1 MTHRTTTELITFAT
15 QSAAFLESLETRRRG
30 VKPGTLAT
38 WNSIIKKHVLPNIGS
53 VQLASFEN
61 GALKKFADNLDGLS
75 PKSVRDVVAV
85 VKAVVSSAID
95 ENGNELFPRR
105 WNHRFLDL
113 VPVTGSSTYMPD
125 SATIEKIVRE
135 SEALYASLFATLAGT
150 GLRIGEALS
159 ARIGDDGQHTCFDAP
174 AGMIRVRTAMW
185 RSCEN
190 DTPKTRAAVRE
201 VDMPAELCNMLSEF
215 ASTRSGFL
223 FSIEGTRPLPQ
234 AKPYTA
240 LKAFGVRGF
249 HGFRR
254 YRTTIL
260 RAARCPEDLVRAWI
274 GHSAGSVTDRY
285 SKLGLDLQVRK
296 EWIERVG
303 LGFELRQSR
312 EG

>member
-1 MTHRTTTELITFAT
+1 MTQRSPTELITFAT
-15 QSAAFLESLETRRRG
+15 QSAAFLKSLETRRRG

-38 WNSIIKKHVLPNIGS
+38 WNSIIKKHVLPSIGS
-53 VQLASFEN
+53 VQLETFEN
-61 GALKKFADNLDGLS
+61 GALKKFVDNLDGLS

-85 VKAVVSSAID
+85 VKAVLSSAID

-113 VPVTGSSTYMPD
+113 PSSTGSSTYAPD
-125 SATIEKIVRE
+125 SATVERIIRG
-135 SEALYASLFATLAGT
+135 SEPIYRVLFATLAGT

-159 ARIGDDGQHTCFDAP
+159 VRIGDDGQHTCFDAH

-201 VDMPAELCNMLSEF
+201 VDIPAELCNMLSEF
-215 ASTRSGFL
+215 ASGRGGFL
-223 FSIEGTRPLPQ
+223 FSTDGTRPLPQ
-234 AKPYTA
+234 TKPYTA
-240 LKAFGVRGF
+240 LKVFGVRGF

-274 GHSAGSVTDRY
+274 GHSAGSITDKY
-285 SKLGLDLQVRK
+285 SKLGSDLQVRR
-296 EWIERVG
+296 EWCEKIG
-303 LGFELRQSR
+303 LGFELPR
-312 EG
+312 